1 MVSCAVMGL
10 LVLLHPLDWVSPVI
24 PMLPMKLMDFVESPV
39 PILVGLTLAHNESI
53 IDRIRAIFQQC
64 GELLVMMMRMM
75 LMLVLMM
82 MMMMLLLLLM
92 MMMNVL
98 ITHHSIYATIETH
111 HSLTPSSTHSPTH
124 SSTHSPTLNRSLY
137 HSFTLCRW

>member
-39 PILVGLTLAHNESI
+39 PILVGLTVADNENI

-64 GELLVMMMRMM
+64 GEYDDDECDEYDDDDDDEYDIDKSDMSMSVIIIIIIIMIMMIIIS
-75 LMLVLMM
+75 MM
-82 MMMMLLLLLM
+82 MMMMM
-92 MMMNVL
+92 MIL
-98 ITHHSIYATIETH
+98 DDDD
-111 HSLTPSSTHSPTH
+111 
-124 SSTHSPTLNRSLY
+124 
-137 HSFTLCRW
+137 

>member
-39 PILVGLTLAHNESI
+39 PILVGLTVADNENI

-64 GELLVMMMRMM
+64 GEYDDDECDDDDEYDIDKCDMSMSVMMIIIIIMM
-75 LMLVLMM
+75 MMIIISMM
-82 MMMMLLLLLM
+82 MMMILTMLLILDDDD
-92 MMMNVL
+92 
-98 ITHHSIYATIETH
+98 
-111 HSLTPSSTHSPTH
+111 
-124 SSTHSPTLNRSLY
+124 
-137 HSFTLCRW
+137 

>member
-39 PILVGLTLAHNESI
+39 PILVGLTVADNENI

-64 GELLVMMMRMM
+64 GEYDDDECDEYDDDDEYDSDKCDMSMSVRMIIISM
-75 LMLVLMM
+75 MM
-82 MMMMLLLLLM
+82 MMMMLILDDDD
-92 MMMNVL
+92 
-98 ITHHSIYATIETH
+98 
-111 HSLTPSSTHSPTH
+111 
-124 SSTHSPTLNRSLY
+124 
-137 HSFTLCRW
+137 

>member
-39 PILVGLTLAHNESI
+39 PILVGLTVADNENI

-64 GELLVMMMRMM
+64 GEYDTDDECDEYDDDDDDEYD
-75 LMLVLMM
+75 
-82 MMMMLLLLLM
+82 
-92 MMMNVL
+92 
-98 ITHHSIYATIETH
+98 ID
-111 HSLTPSSTHSPTH
+111 
-124 SSTHSPTLNRSLY
+124 
-137 HSFTLCRW
+137 

>member
-39 PILVGLTLAHNESI
+39 PILVGLTVADNENI

-64 GELLVMMMRMM
+64 GEYDNDD
-75 LMLVLMM
+75 MM
-82 MMMMLLLLLM
+82 MMMMM
-92 MMMNVL
+92 MSISMIVINV
-98 ITHHSIYATIETH
+98 I
-111 HSLTPSSTHSPTH
+111 
-124 SSTHSPTLNRSLY
+124 
-137 HSFTLCRW
+137 

>member
-39 PILVGLTLAHNESI
+39 PILVGLTVADNENI

-64 GELLVMMMRMM
+64 GEYDDDECDEYDDDDDEYDSDKCDMSMSVMMIIIS
-75 LMLVLMM
+75 MM
-82 MMMMLLLLLM
+82 MMMMLLILDDDD
-92 MMMNVL
+92 
-98 ITHHSIYATIETH
+98 
-111 HSLTPSSTHSPTH
+111 
-124 SSTHSPTLNRSLY
+124 
-137 HSFTLCRW
+137 